1 MPTPIG
7 AAFSLLLKQGSSIS
21 CCLKLTKSTASRATR
36 KQLTAPTEPTTLT
49 SLVSTGCFS
58 LFLPRQ
64 TMNPDIECYW
74 NMRFERCA
82 EALSA
87 NNFAVYRADTAEA
100 ARAII
105 LHEIMPGIEVRSA
118 SWGDSLT
125 MRATG
130 IIEAIREN
138 PAIELIETFIPGQ
151 PREAVME
158 NRRRALLCDLFF
170 TGTSALTECGKLV
183 NLDMVGNRTAAI
195 TFGPHHVVIC
205 VGRNKLVPNVEA
217 AMERIKNY
225 AAPINAIRH
234 SGIKTPCVKTGRC
247 FDCKSPDRICNSWTI
262 TEKSWPKHRI
272 RVILIN
278 QDLGL

>member
-1 MPTPIG
+1 
-7 AAFSLLLKQGSSIS
+7 
-21 CCLKLTKSTASRATR
+21 
-36 KQLTAPTEPTTLT
+36 
-49 SLVSTGCFS
+49 
-58 LFLPRQ
+58 
-64 TMNPDIECYW
+64 MNPNIERYW
-74 NMRFERCA
+74 ELRLERAA
-82 EALSA
+82 EALAA
-87 NNFAVYRADTAEA
+87 NNFAVYRAATPEA
-100 ARAII
+100 AKDII
-105 LHEIMPGIEVRSA
+105 LQEIMPAITVESAVQSA

-170 TGTSALTECGKLV
+170 TGTSAVTECGKLV

-195 TFGPHHVVIC
+195 TFGPRHVVIC
-205 VGRNKLVPNVEA
+205 VGRNKLAANVAA

-247 FDCKSPDRICNSWTI
+247 MDCKSPDRICNSWTI

>member
-1 MPTPIG
+1 
-7 AAFSLLLKQGSSIS
+7 
-21 CCLKLTKSTASRATR
+21 
-36 KQLTAPTEPTTLT
+36 
-49 SLVSTGCFS
+49 
-58 LFLPRQ
+58 
-64 TMNPDIECYW
+64 MNPDIERYW
-74 NMRFERCA
+74 NMRLERCA
-82 EALSA
+82 EALAA
-87 NNFAVYRADTAEA
+87 NNFDVYRAETPVA
-100 ARAII
+100 AKNLI
-105 LHEIMPGIEVRSA
+105 LGEIMPAITVQSA

-138 PAIELIETFIPGQ
+138 PGIELIETFIPGQ

-170 TGTSALTECGKLV
+170 TGTNALTECGKLV

-195 TFGPHHVVIC
+195 TFGPRHVVIC
-205 VGRNKLVPNVEA
+205 VGRNKLVANVAA
-217 AMERIKNY
+217 AMERIRNY
-225 AAPINAIRH
+225 AAPINVLRH

-247 FDCKSPDRICNSWTI
+247 MDCKSPDRTCNSWTI

>member
-1 MPTPIG
+1 MH
-7 AAFSLLLKQGSSIS
+7 
-21 CCLKLTKSTASRATR
+21 
-36 KQLTAPTEPTTLT
+36 
-49 SLVSTGCFS
+49 
-58 LFLPRQ
+58 
-64 TMNPDIECYW
+64 PDIERYW
-74 NMRFERCA
+74 HLRLERCA
-82 EALSA
+82 EALAA
-87 NNFAVYRADTAEA
+87 NNFAVYCAGTPEA
-100 ARAII
+100 ARSII
-105 LHEIMPGIEVRSA
+105 LREIMPGIEVQSA

-130 IIEAIREN
+130 IIEAIREH

-170 TGTSALTECGKLV
+170 TGSNAITEDGKLV

-195 TFGPHHVVIC
+195 AFGPRHVVIC
-205 VGRNKLVPNVEA
+205 VGRNKLAPNVAA
-217 AMERIKNY
+217 AMERVKNY

-247 FDCKSPDRICNSWTI
+247 HDCKSPDRICNSWSI
-262 TEKSWPKHRI
+262 TEKSWPRHRI

>member
-1 MPTPIG
+1 MH
-7 AAFSLLLKQGSSIS
+7 
-21 CCLKLTKSTASRATR
+21 
-36 KQLTAPTEPTTLT
+36 
-49 SLVSTGCFS
+49 
-58 LFLPRQ
+58 
-64 TMNPDIECYW
+64 PDIERYW
-74 NMRFERCA
+74 HLRLERCA
-82 EALSA
+82 EALAA
-87 NNFAVYRADTAEA
+87 NNFAVYRAGTPEA
-100 ARAII
+100 ARSII
-105 LHEIMPGIEVRSA
+105 LREIMPDIEVQSA

-130 IIEAIREN
+130 IIEAIREH

-170 TGTSALTECGKLV
+170 TGSNAITEDGKLV

-195 TFGPHHVVIC
+195 AFGPRHVVIC
-205 VGRNKLVPNVEA
+205 VGRNKLAPNVAA
-217 AMERIKNY
+217 AMERVKNY

-247 FDCKSPDRICNSWTI
+247 HDCKSPDRICNSWSI
-262 TEKSWPKHRI
+262 TEKSWPRHRI